1 MRAKEFI
8 TEAET
13 YTPQNLKHPDPKVQK
28 DIEWYFGIRELPFS
42 QFQTEVNKDPKRA
55 ESARLAWSKLAKDKI
70 DSDQKAKQQT
80 VGSADMGKD
89 YQGPAVPKIVY
100 HGTMRNNLHA
110 IMKDGLKPKL
120 NKWKWLNR
128 HQGMHPSNPN
138 YIPPSPEEKLRDT
151 TLSVTDD
158 IEDAFDWAVTGGGRS
173 ERSAERARDVVVLAF
188 EPIASDKPGGEQGM
202 AGELVFR
209 NTISPDRLKIV
220 YPEKLKGKEKE
231 FLEKGAKLTDF
242 TAEKS
247 AKMKEVNKQLK
258 QAGSPYRIK
267 SYKYAKP
274 RWDVFAIDNET
285 GRLATDLP
293 VDRNT
298 NTILINS
305 PEFDQWL
312 KKQLSKKN

>member
-8 TEAET
+8 FEAE
-13 YTPQNLKHPDPKVQK
+13 YTPQTIKHPDPQVQK
-28 DIEWYFGIRELPFS
+28 DIEWFFDISKLPFS
-42 QFQTEVNKDPKRA
+42 QFQTKVNKDPERA
-55 ESARLAWSKLAKDKI
+55 ENARLAWSKLAKDKI
-70 DSDQKAKQQT
+70 DSDQKAEQQK
-80 VGSADMGKD
+80 VGSVDMGKD
-89 YQGPAVPKIVY
+89 YKGPPVPKIVY
-100 HGTMRNNLHA
+100 HGTMRNNLSS

-120 NKWKWLNR
+120 NKWLYFNR
-128 HQGMHPSNPN
+128 WHGRHPSNPN
-138 YIPPSPEEKLRDT
+138 YIPPTPEQKLRDT

-158 IEDAFDWAVTGGGRS
+158 IEDAFDWAVTGGGR
-173 ERSAERARDVVVLAF
+173 AERTPERTRDVVVLAF
-188 EPIASDKPGGEQGM
+188 EPVASDKPGGEEGM

-209 NTISPDRLKIV
+209 NTISPNRLKIV

-231 FLEKGAKLTDF
+231 FLEKGATLTDF

-258 QAGSPYRIK
+258 QAGSSYRIK

-274 RWDVFAIDNET
+274 RWDVFAVDNEK
-285 GRLATDLP
+285 GGFPPDLP
-293 VDRNT
+293 LDRIT
-298 NTILINS
+298 RTILMNS